1 MRVARGLGSVR
12 GRIAVIT
19 GAASGIGLATAR
31 LLAERG
37 AELALCDLDAEKL
50 EAVAGELRQQGGR
63 VISRV
68 ADVADPRALAAFA
81 HAVTSELGVPHLL
94 VNNAGVVVYGSF
106 LATPLED
113 WDHVIDVNLKGP
125 VNVCR
130 ALLPAMLEGGQGGH
144 VVNVASAAAFFTQSE
159 LAAYG
164 TTKHGLVGLTQALA
178 DELRTHGIG
187 VSLVCPGFVDTPILE
202 RARIRGFA
210 DPEAERRA
218 AVELLRRRRLS
229 AERVAAS
236 IVRAAERGVGVVT
249 VGIEAHALRLISRL
263 APARTAALFGVL
275 RRLGSRT

>member
-1 MRVARGLGSVR
+1 VARGLGSVR
-12 GRIAVIT
+12 GRIAVVT

-31 LLAERG
+31 LLSERG
-37 AELALCDLDAEKL
+37 ASLALCDLDADRL
-50 EAVAGELRQQGGR
+50 ETAASELRQRGTR
-63 VISRV
+63 VVSLV
-68 ADVADPRALAAFA
+68 TDVTDPPGLAAFA
-81 HAVTSELGVPHLL
+81 QAVTSRLGVPQLL
-94 VNNAGVVVYGSF
+94 VNNAGVLVYGSF

-130 ALLPAMLEGGQGGH
+130 AFLPAMLAGGQGGH

-178 DELRTHGIG
+178 DELSARGIG

-202 RARIRGFA
+202 RARLRGFA
-210 DPEAERRA
+210 EPEEERRA
-218 AVELLRRRRLS
+218 AAELLRRRRLS

-249 VGIEAHALRLISRL
+249 VGIEAHALRLISRF
-263 APARTAALFGVL
+263 APAHTAALFGVL
-275 RRLGSRT
+275 RKLGSRT